1 MIERHLVR
9 HYPDDFV
16 PIVFQRLLQLLSE
29 EALLVPVRVHS
40 DESIVPESMAVPQ
53 RRQV

>member
-1 MIERHLVR
+1 VR
-9 HYPDDFV
+9 HYPDDLV
-16 PIVFQRLLQLLSE
+16 TLVFQRLLQLLSE

-40 DESIVPESMAVPQ
+40 DESVVPECIVVTQ